1 MIDRE
6 KLYNGIGNAA
16 WGYLFIYFNINLG
29 TLNILPN
36 FVGYLLFHSAIKEL
50 CDEERELD
58 LLNTLVGILTIW
70 HLASWVGDL
79 LSFDIG
85 ALIPIADII
94 VSVVNIYFHFQLLTN
109 LASIAAKY
117 QPEGGELDRSILN
130 CRTFQTIMLTAA
142 ILLVYMTNQINAVS
156 IYTSIAV
163 AILYLIAGIILM
175 HTLFGLR
182 KCFAPEEEQEAEA
195 EEKTE

>member
-1 MIDRE
+1 MIDRQ

-29 TLNILPN
+29 SFNILPN

-70 HLASWVGDL
+70 HIASWIGDVIA
-79 LSFDIG
+79 FDLG
-85 ALIPIADII
+85 DLIPIADII
-94 VSVVNIYFHFQLLTN
+94 ISVVNIYFHFQLLTN
-109 LASIAAKY
+109 LASLAAKY
-117 QPEGGELDRSILN
+117 QPEGEELDRRILN

-142 ILLVYMTNQINAVS
+142 IILLYLTNPNNTAGIYIS
-156 IYTSIAV
+156 IGI
-163 AILYLIAGIILM
+163 AILYLIAGLIM
-175 HTLFGLR
+175 MATLFDLR
-182 KCFAPEEEQEAEA
+182 KCFATDEEEETEK
-195 EEKTE
+195 KTE

>member
-16 WGYLFIYFNINLG
+16 WGYLFIYFNVNLG

-50 CDEERELD
+50 CSEERELD

-94 VSVVNIYFHFQLLTN
+94 ISAVNIYFHFQLLTN

-117 QPEGGELDRSILN
+117 QPEGGELDRSILS

-142 ILLVYMTNQINAVS
+142 IILLYLTNQINAVS

-175 HTLFGLR
+175 HTLFSLR

>member
-1 MIDRE
+1 MISRQ
-6 KLYNGIGNAA
+6 KLYDGIGNAA

-36 FVGYLLFHSAIKEL
+36 FVGYLLFHSAIKKL
-50 CDEERELD
+50 CDAERELN

-70 HLASWVGDL
+70 HIASWIGDL
-79 LSFDIG
+79 LSFDLG

-94 VSVVNIYFHFQLLTN
+94 VSVVNIYFHFQLMTN
-109 LASIAAKY
+109 LATIAAKY
-117 QPEGGELDRSILN
+117 QPAGEDLDRTILN

-182 KCFAPEEEQEAEA
+182 KCFVTEEEGKA

>member
-6 KLYNGIGNAA
+6 KLYDGIGNAA

-29 TLNILPN
+29 TLNILPA
-36 FVGYLLFHSAIKEL
+36 FAGYLLFHSAIREL
-50 CDEERELD
+50 CDEERELN

-109 LASIAAKY
+109 LATIAAKY
-117 QPEGGELDRSILN
+117 QPEGEELDRSILN

-142 ILLVYMTNQINAVS
+142 IILLYLTNPNNIVGA
-156 IYTSIAV
+156 YTSIGV
-163 AILYLIAGIILM
+163 AILYLIAGIVLM
-175 HTLFGLR
+175 KTLFDLR
-182 KCFAPEEEQEAEA
+182 RCFTPETEEEA
-195 EEKTE
+195 EEKSE

>member
-1 MIDRE
+1 MIDRQ
-6 KLYNGIGNAA
+6 KLYDGIGNAA
-16 WGYLFIYFNINLG
+16 WGYLFIYFNVNLG
-29 TLNILPN
+29 TLNILPA
-36 FVGYLLFHSAIKEL
+36 FVGYLLFHSAIKKL
-50 CDEERELD
+50 CDAERELN

-70 HLASWVGDL
+70 HIASWIGDL
-79 LSFDIG
+79 LSFDLG

-94 VSVVNIYFHFQLLTN
+94 VSVVNIYFHFQLMTN
-109 LASIAAKY
+109 LATIAAKY
-117 QPEGGELDRSILN
+117 QLAGEDLDRTILN

-182 KCFAPEEEQEAEA
+182 KCFVTEEEGKA